1 MYGVQS
7 SIVEAVTRDG
17 ERLSLMNT
25 SGVTGPRFLRPAGPR
40 EADGE
45 CLHVPLSQE
54 IGRHIPRCRVLGNNM
69 CQRRWTLNK
78 RVMPSYMPNP
88 PCQLEW

>member
-1 MYGVQS
+1 MGQSMAQNEPDLLPLHVRS

-17 ERLSLMNT
+17 EHLSLTNT
-25 SGVTGPRFLRPAGPR
+25 FGVTGPRFLRPAGTR

-54 IGRHIPRCRVLGNNM
+54 IGRHLPRYRVLKNNV
-69 CQRRWTLNK
+69 CQPAGL
-78 RVMPSYMPNP
+78 
-88 PCQLEW
+88 